1 MNLVI
6 ILCTLSM
13 FYHICG
19 GIIISVM
26 AMQKGALINAPQKEL
41 DKNDFIFA
49 AIFSVIAMALITVAT
64 TKWGGDRSFVMTIAE
79 GLCILRCNLK
89 SPKEDRRMEIFI
101 CVFYEMAHLLIA
113 KLATAFIALMLNDKR
128 YLDPFE
134 VRGCII
140 YLIVAFIVL
149 VIAILAYFKKEL
161 SARIG
166 VRVVAGIAIVAMF
179 LINLLLTLDNNI
191 DNKMLNRDDIFSWMY
206 YAIGL
211 LGAVLIL
218 QMRKQY
224 DVERELA
231 EMKANEAMLL
241 EREYHSLSESYER
254 NAKLFHDFRNH
265 CGVLKNYL
273 AKDKSDEALK
283 YLEDLT
289 GEKSSYSS
297 EVWTGD
303 ETVDYLIGSKKAL
316 AEQKGIS
323 FEADVEFPRNMNIK
337 SSDLCAI
344 LGNIVDNSIEASE
357 KVAEP
362 DGRKVRLI
370 IRRIQQML
378 IIKVENTYEKKPV
391 VEGGDFKTSKTDGG
405 LHGWGI
411 KSARTAAEKY
421 DGIVQSS
428 CTDDLFTTVVTLSFE
443 GVRRD

>member
-1 MNLVI
+1 MNL
-6 ILCTLSM
+6 ILVLCGLCM

-19 GIIISVM
+19 GILISVR
-26 AMQKGALINAPQKEL
+26 ALQGSSSKQEL
-41 DKNDFIFA
+41 DKFDLGFA
-49 AIFSVIAMALITVAT
+49 LFFSAFLMVLAKFVKLDYGNLALIPVP
-64 TKWGGDRSFVMTIAE
+64 KGIY
-79 GLCILRCNLK
+79 ILRCNLQAR
-89 SPKEDRRMEIFI
+89 KEERRMSIFI
-101 CVFYEMAHLLIA
+101 CVFYEMAVVLISNI
-113 KLATAFIALMLNDKR
+113 ATACTAVALNDNR
-128 YLDPFE
+128 YLDSTE
-134 VRGCII
+134 IRGCIV
-140 YLIVAFIVL
+140 YLIVAFVIMI
-149 VIAILAYFKKEL
+149 IAIVAYNKKNL
-161 SARIG
+161 DYRVG
-166 VRVVAGIAIVAMF
+166 VRVVAGIAILAIF
-179 LINLLLTLDNNI
+179 LTNLLLTI
-191 DNKMLNRDDIFSWMY
+191 DSKMLNREDIYVWIY

-211 LGAVLIL
+211 LGAVFVI
-218 QMRKQY
+218 QMKKQY
-224 DVERELA
+224 EMEKELA
-231 EMKANEAMLL
+231 EMKSNEAMML

-265 CGVLKNYL
+265 CGVLKNFL

-289 GEKSSYSS
+289 GEGSSYSS

-357 KVAEP
+357 KVGDP
-362 DGRKVRLI
+362 DKRKIRLI

-378 IIKVENTYEKKPV
+378 VIKVENTYEYKPEV
-391 VEGGDFKTSKTDGG
+391 VDGDFKTSKTDGG

-421 DGIVQSS
+421 DGMVQSN

-443 GVRRD
+443 GVKVE